1 VQDYSLH
8 VTQVSMPRSAFQSSS
23 YKISRSIGRAI
34 RASIVT
40 VAGAVVLQGCNGSD
54 AVAPATPSNASPV
67 GNVAGSATVGEALDA
82 PIRVVVTGAD
92 STPIV
97 GAKVRWVA
105 ANGGSVSATETATDA
120 RGIASVRWTLGTV
133 AGLQNLTAYVPGLSP
148 VIFGANALADRPA
161 RIQFGADFVRV
172 TIIGD
177 TVRVVSNVVDR
188 YGNAVPT
195 QATWALEHA
204 SDALTA
210 SGGVFVAR
218 NRGTAVIRGT
228 ADTASARLTVLV
240 DPSPPEIVSVLPD
253 TLVPGATLVVEGL
266 GFALLPEAVE
276 LTVAGVRATVRKVSG
291 TRIEADLPTTYGCLA
306 AGPQPLKVTIAA
318 ATGERAVTFRS
329 ATRIAL
335 ARGASANIV
344 SADAV
349 RCTELVAPP
358 GAGRAKY
365 VVSVINT
372 SVSAAATSGFE
383 LRGSGAGAL
392 AGRAASPVIT
402 TPQVSAAPNRIGSAR
417 LSAAL
422 AQYARDEKRQGGHEK
437 HLDAQR
443 TVRARFGS
451 PVHTWRARRAT
462 ASGVASS
469 RVAPVL
475 GDTVVMT
482 ALYSSCASGQP
493 VRARVVHVGAK
504 SVVLEDVTA
513 PRAGSMDAQYRLIG
527 EEFDR
532 VQHPLLASQ
541 IGDPLAMND
550 AMNGDGRVTM
560 LFTRYVND
568 SLPGIAGYVTA
579 CNFYTKGTFA
589 ASNEDEVFYARVAGS
604 AESPDEWRRAI
615 RSTVMHESKHLAAF
629 ALRFRDGTPFEESW
643 LEESLARVAEELY
656 SRTFTAGGAWKGNV
670 GFQSTVQCEIEQCD
684 DRPLMMWKHFSVL
697 HQYLRGID
705 TLTPIGAAA
714 NGDFTFYAS
723 GWSLVRWAAD
733 HYATNEATWLK
744 SLVRGGALSGL
755 SNLSQHTGRP
765 AAEMLADW
773 ALAHAVDNLPGFS
786 PVRSQLTFPSWNSRD
801 IFAGLATTYPGAFV
815 ANPLNARAMTFGA
828 FTLPVAR
835 LRAFSSSYF
844 SFEGAQTGSQL
855 IELRGEGGA
864 VAPPPS
870 LRLAVVRVE

>member
-1 VQDYSLH
+1 
-8 VTQVSMPRSAFQSSS
+8 MPRSAFQSVG
-23 YKISRSIGRAI
+23 YTIARPIWRAI
-34 RASIVT
+34 RASSVM
-40 VAGAVVLQGCNGSD
+40 VAAAAMLQGCNGSD
-54 AVAPATPSNASPV
+54 AVAPATPSNAAPV
-67 GNVAGSATVGEALDA
+67 GNVAGSAIVGTMLDA
-82 PIRVVVTGAD
+82 PIKVVVTGAD
-92 STPIV
+92 STPV
-97 GAKVRWVA
+97 AGAKVRWVA
-105 ANGGSVSATETATDA
+105 ANGGAVSATETTTDG

-133 AGLQNLTAYVPGLSP
+133 AGLQNLTAYVPGLPP
-148 VIFGANALADRPA
+148 VIFGANAIADRPA
-161 RIQFGADFVRV
+161 RIQFGSDFVRV

-188 YGNAVPT
+188 HGNAVPT
-195 QATWALEHA
+195 QATWALENA

-228 ADTASARLTVLV
+228 ADTASARVTVLV

-253 TLVPGATLVVEGL
+253 TLVPGAAIVVEGL

-291 TRIEADLPTTYGCLA
+291 TRIEADLPSTYGCLA

-349 RCTELVAPP
+349 RCTELVAPA
-358 GAGRAKY
+358 GAGRTKY
-365 VVSVINT
+365 VVSVINS

-402 TPQVSAAPNRIGSAR
+402 TPQITAAPNRSGTAR

-422 AQYARDEKRQGGHEK
+422 AQYASEAQREAVHDK

-443 TVRARFGS
+443 TLRARFGS
-451 PVHTWRARRAT
+451 PVHTWRALQAT
-462 ASGVASS
+462 AASRGVASS
-469 RVAPVL
+469 RVAPTL

-527 EEFDR
+527 EEFDQ
-532 VQHPLLASQ
+532 VQHPLLAGQ

-656 SRTFTAGGAWKGNV
+656 SRTFAAGGAWKGNV
-670 GFQSTVQCEIEQCD
+670 GFQSTVQCEIVQCD

-773 ALAHAVDNLPGFS
+773 ALAHAVDNLPGFT
-786 PVRSQLTFPSWNSRD
+786 PVRPQLTFPSWNSRD

-844 SFEGAQTGSQL
+844 SFEGNQTGSQL

-870 LRLAVVRVE
+870 LRFAVVRVE